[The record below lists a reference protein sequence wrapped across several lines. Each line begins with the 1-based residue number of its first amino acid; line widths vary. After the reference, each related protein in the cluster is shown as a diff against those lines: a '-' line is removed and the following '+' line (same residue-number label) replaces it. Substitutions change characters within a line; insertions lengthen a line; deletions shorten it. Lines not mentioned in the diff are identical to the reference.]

1 MEATMSDASRQPQ
14 IVAIGGG
21 GFSTD
26 LENLL
31 LERYVL
37 SVANRERPR
46 ILFLATA
53 SGDAQDYIARFYEA
67 FESLQCSPS
76 HLSLFSPS
84 TADLQALVLGQDI
97 VYVGG
102 GNTKSMLALW
112 REWGLDTILRDA
124 WQRGVVMAGVSA
136 GSICW
141 FEQGITDSIPGAYT
155 AIRCLGFVHGSNCP
169 RFDSEPDR
177 QSTYRMLVAGGSV
190 PEGYAVDD
198 GVALHFMDDS
208 LYGIVTARPAGKAHR
223 LERSNGGVKETTLDP
238 VPLSEYLKI

>member
-1 MEATMSDASRQPQ
+1 MADAPKQPQ

-26 LENLL
+26 PDDLL

-37 SVANRERPR
+37 SVAGRDRPR

-53 SGDAQDYIARFYEA
+53 SGDAVDYVSRFYEA

-84 TADLQALVLGQDI
+84 TADLESLVLGQDI

-112 REWGLDTILRDA
+112 RAWGLDAILRSA
-124 WQRGVVMAGVSA
+124 WRRGIVLAGVSA
-136 GSICW
+136 GSSCW

-155 AIRCLGFVHGSNCP
+155 AIDCLGLLRGSNCP
-169 RFDSEPDR
+169 HFDSEPDR
-177 QSTYRMLVAGGSV
+177 RPAYRMLVASGAV
-190 PEGYAVDD
+190 AEGYALED
-198 GVALHFMDDS
+198 GVALHFMGDS
-208 LYGIVTARPAGKAHR
+208 LYGIVTARLGGKAYR
-223 LERSNGGVKETTLDP
+223 MERGNGGARETPLDA
-238 VPLSEYLKI
+238 VPLPDYLKI